1 MIAVNSL
8 AGVGRI
14 PNHRTSASR
23 WLRRHGVPTSWRSGK
38 GGRIEVVSLAD
49 LPEPERRA
57 YLERD
62 LAACRLE
69 PGAYDDAAHAAFAAA
84 PPSLRAKA
92 ERRAAIVRLLL
103 SVRERAGWPE
113 RIRLVRERFGV
124 KGTSKKTLKEYLK
137 AVDGVD
143 PINFAPAL
151 LPGYRPTSARAEISE
166 EAWRFFLTTL
176 RDAGPSFP
184 LKAAWRDVRD
194 VAEARGWAWP
204 SYATVHRRWEAL
216 PEAQRLAAR
225 HGREE
230 AARRLAQPALR
241 DKTTLAPLEIVSL
254 DGRTLD
260 FWAAL
265 PDGAVRRPTMLAL
278 VDVASGF
285 VIGWTL
291 SASENAVATLRTIRG
306 ACERHGIMDRIYT
319 DNGSAFAGH
328 LVAGGNVHKW
338 RGTRAAGAGVR
349 PLGICAILGIDL
361 TFALPGNA
369 QAKIAERTFATLSRS
384 IDDRP
389 EFRGAHA
396 GHAPGASR
404 SAEVEPVPLAVAEE
418 VIRREVAR
426 HNAEA
431 GRRAQGAGGRS
442 YQQVFE
448 DGLRD
453 RPVRRPTQRQLYLAG
468 LEYKPASVDR
478 HSRVQVAGWTYGGP
492 ETRDALKE
500 WHKRGQ
506 VLIGRDPYDFAAPAL
521 AYAPNGDLICE
532 GIEPVRAGAYDSAD
546 GAREAARYRKAAR
559 KAVAEAEEANAYLED
574 AAFRRLLAELPTP
587 DGPHPAGGT
596 VVGGAFGGPLRAR
609 EVAEAETD
617 FDTSPIPEEHRRNR
631 DAAIEAMLEAKRKR
645 AWGA

>member
-84 PPSLRAKA
+84 APSLRAEA

-113 RIRLVRERFGV
+113 RLRLVRERFGA
-124 KGTSKKTLKEYLK
+124 KAASKPTLKRYLK

-151 LPGYRPTSARAEISE
+151 LPGYRPTARRAEMSE

-176 RDAGPSFP
+176 RDAGASFP

-319 DNGSAFAGH
+319 DNGSAFAGPS
-328 LVAGGNVHKW
+328 
-338 RGTRAAGAGVR
+338 RG
-349 PLGICAILGIDL
+349 
-361 TFALPGNA
+361 
-369 QAKIAERTFATLSRS
+369 
-384 IDDRP
+384 
-389 EFRGAHA
+389 
-396 GHAPGASR
+396 
-404 SAEVEPVPLAVAEE
+404 
-418 VIRREVAR
+418 RRQCPEVAR
-426 HNAEA
+426 HAR
-431 GRRAQGAGGRS
+431 GWRRRA
-442 YQQVFE
+442 
-448 DGLRD
+448 
-453 RPVRRPTQRQLYLAG
+453 
-468 LEYKPASVDR
+468 PARHLR
-478 HSRVQVAGWTYGGP
+478 HSRHRPDLRPAGQRAGEDRRANLRHALPLHRRPARVPRRPCRTCAGRLSFRRSGTGAARRGRGGHP
-492 ETRDALKE
+492 A
-500 WHKRGQ
+500 RGRAAQ
-506 VLIGRDPYDFAAPAL
+506 RRGRAPRAGRGRAVLSAGLRGRAAGPAGAPADAAPAL
-521 AYAPNGDLICE
+521 AGRPRIQAGERGSARPGAGRGLDLR
-532 GIEPVRAGAYDSAD
+532 RAGDVS
-546 GAREAARYRKAAR
+546 
-559 KAVAEAEEANAYLED
+559 D
-574 AAFRRLLAELPTP
+574 A
-587 DGPHPAGGT
+587 
-596 VVGGAFGGPLRAR
+596 
-609 EVAEAETD
+609 
-617 FDTSPIPEEHRRNR
+617 
-631 DAAIEAMLEAKRKR
+631 
-645 AWGA
+645 